1 MSPDTKIRVASC
13 LVFTSIASTALSFIA
28 VYIAY
33 RTSPS
38 QCKYIDSNSVTI
50 GILTI
55 IVTILIGW
63 QIYQVIDI
71 KGKVDDFHE
80 YADNEVRDAK
90 REIQKIVKVASLYN
104 TAQSHY
110 FQRNYPRGNEAMFNV
125 IGLAISYNI
134 QDSEFIDVA
143 IEALLRHNIYINH
156 DLSQKYIDMIYGIKT
171 EKSRELYNYL
181 VTKYSTTNSTKL

>member
-1 MSPDTKIRVASC
+1 
-13 LVFTSIASTALSFIA
+13 
-28 VYIAY
+28 
-33 RTSPS
+33 
-38 QCKYIDSNSVTI
+38 
-50 GILTI
+50 
-55 IVTILIGW
+55 
-63 QIYQVIDI
+63 
-71 KGKVDDFHE
+71 
-80 YADNEVRDAK
+80 
-90 REIQKIVKVASLYN
+90 
-104 TAQSHY
+104 
-110 FQRNYPRGNEAMFNV
+110 MFNV